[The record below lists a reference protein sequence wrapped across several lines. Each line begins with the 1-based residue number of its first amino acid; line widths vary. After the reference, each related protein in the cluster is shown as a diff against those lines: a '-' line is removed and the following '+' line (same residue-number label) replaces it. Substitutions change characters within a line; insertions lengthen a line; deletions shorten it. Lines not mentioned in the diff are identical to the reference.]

1 MRKGLLGSIAALA
14 ASASLAW
21 AQAPAQPMGGMPA
34 GSPVMQAAQVDP
46 LGAPITNGGAA
57 LANPNLIAPPQ
68 TAIPGAGC
76 APGFLDDR
84 FYFNA
89 EYIFYFVKGMPQTA
103 PLVTTGP
110 VPAPTLIGGTL
121 GAPTTVVLYPTS
133 PINFNP
139 ESGGRWSLGYW
150 FDFDTRWGWDFT
162 GMVLGRYNQNYGIT
176 TGPQVLSRPFFNVF
190 TGLGDATPVAAPL
203 GNNTQSSGQINI
215 NLNSQLWGF
224 DSNMKWKLY
233 GDTFWYWG
241 VMLGYRFADLSESL
255 SIATRRFGFRTAP
268 ATTVDFFGQLFT
280 TTAGTEVDVNDFFGT
295 HNIFQGGQVG
305 FDFEYAYRRWI
316 FSGFAK
322 CGIGVTH
329 EILNIQ
335 GTSALIPTAGAA
347 PNVVQGGLLAVASNI
362 GRSAQDVFAVMPEGK
377 LQLGYR
383 LARNFTISLGYDFE
397 YLSRVIRP
405 LDQIDINV
413 NPNQVPTSFGNPP
426 AGSTIVQNGPV
437 AGGFGAVNG
446 APGNPFRTFTQSDF
460 FAHGADVML
469 TFHY

>member
-14 ASASLAW
+14 ASAGLAW
-21 AQAPAQPMGGMPA
+21 SQAPAQPMGGMPA
-34 GSPVMQAAQVDP
+34 SLPVMQAQVQVDP
-46 LGAPITNGGAA
+46 LGAPVANGAAA

-68 TAIPGAGC
+68 TDMSGPGGT
-76 APGFLDDR
+76 PGFLCDR
-84 FYFNA
+84 FYVNG
-89 EYIFYFVKGMPQTA
+89 EYLFYFVKNMPRTV

-110 VPAPTLIGGTL
+110 APGVAGIGGTL
-121 GAPTTVVLYPTS
+121 GAPTTVTLFPTQD
-133 PINFNP
+133 INFDP
-139 ESGGRWSLGYW
+139 ESGARWSIGYW

-162 GMVLGRYNQNYGIT
+162 GMVLGRYSQNYSVA

-203 GNNTQSSGQINI
+203 GNNTQSSGQINV

-224 DSNMKWKLY
+224 DSNMKWKLF
-233 GDTFWYWG
+233 GDWDRYFG

-255 SIATRRFGFRTAP
+255 NIATRRFGFRQGATA
-268 ATTVDFFGQLFT
+268 DFFGQLFT
-280 TTAGTEVDVNDFFGT
+280 APGTLNEIDVTDFFGT
-295 HNIFQGGQVG
+295 HNVFQGGQVG
-305 FDFEYAYRRWI
+305 FDFQYAYQRWL
-316 FSGFAK
+316 FSGYAK

-335 GTSALIPTAGAA
+335 GNSALIPTAGAT
-347 PNVVQGGLLAVASNI
+347 PNVAQGGLLATASNI
-362 GRSAQDVFAVMPEGK
+362 GVSTLNQFAVMPEGN

-383 LARNFTISLGYDFE
+383 IARNFTISLGYDFE

-405 LDQIDINV
+405 LDQVNINV
-413 NPNQVPTSFGNPP
+413 NPNQVPTSFGVPP
-426 AGSTIVQNGPV
+426 AGSTIVQNGS
-437 AGGFGAVNG
+437 GFGLANG
-446 APGNPFRTFTQSDF
+446 APVNPVRTFTQSDF